1 MSTNIKSNQ
10 VNDIIKNE
18 LKFDSINSLAT
29 NPVKGPLLIV
39 TISLRDGKYSR
50 KNLNSCLTCLWDSGS
65 TASMIKCKNINPYKS
80 NLRANKFKYR
90 TTYGKYK
97 ATHDVKVPLIVT

>member
-18 LKFDSINSLAT
+18 LEFDSINSLAT

-50 KNLNSCLTCLWDSGS
+50 KT
-65 TASMIKCKNINPYKS
+65 
-80 NLRANKFKYR
+80 
-90 TTYGKYK
+90 
-97 ATHDVKVPLIVT
+97 